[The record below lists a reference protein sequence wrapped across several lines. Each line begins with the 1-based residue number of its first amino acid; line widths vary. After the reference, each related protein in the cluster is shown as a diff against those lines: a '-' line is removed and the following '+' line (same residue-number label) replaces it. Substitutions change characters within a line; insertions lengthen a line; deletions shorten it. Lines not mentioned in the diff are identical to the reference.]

1 MDHRA
6 RTLGELKQTEWG
18 NPARHSRMV
27 KQEMRH
33 NLICMLEEGHEPF
46 ADIVGFEDT
55 VLPSL
60 INAVLSQHNFV
71 LLGLRGQAKSRI
83 LRALVGLLDE
93 EIPILTGSQ

>member
-18 NPARHSRMV
+18 NPARHRRTV

-33 NLICMLEEGHEPF
+33 NLICMLEEGHKPF
-46 ADIVGFEDT
+46 AGIVGFEDT

-83 LRALVGLLDE
+83 LRALVGLLD
-93 EIPILTGSQ
+93 